1 MNPIALFSLPL
12 LVASLLPGD
21 LSAAD
26 LAAGKASAEALC
38 QICHGL
44 DGQSTLVDAPHLSG
58 QPEQYLVIQLE
69 AYRSGQRQ
77 HPQMTIISRML
88 SDEDIANVALW
99 YSSIRVTVEI
109 PE

>member
-1 MNPIALFSLPL
+1 MTLFTLSALPTAESR
-12 LVASLLPGD
+12 
-21 LSAAD
+21 AAD
-26 LAAGKASAEALC
+26 LAAGKARAEALC

-88 SDEDIANVALW
+88 SDDDIANVAHW
-99 YSSIRVTVEI
+99 YSSIRVTVEM

>member
-1 MNPIALFSLPL
+1 MKTMPVAATLLAIAMLF
-12 LVASLLPGD
+12 ASD
-21 LSAAD
+21 SRAAD
-26 LAAGKASAEALC
+26 LAAGKARAEALC

-44 DGQSTLVDAPHLSG
+44 DGQSTLPDAPHLSG

-77 HPQMTIISRML
+77 HPQMTIIARML

-99 YSSIRVTVEI
+99 YSSIRVSIEM
-109 PE
+109 PD

>member
-1 MNPIALFSLPL
+1 MKSLAVIVTLFTLSALPTAESR
-12 LVASLLPGD
+12 
-21 LSAAD
+21 AAD
-26 LAAGKASAEALC
+26 LAAGKARAEALC

-88 SDEDIANVALW
+88 SDDDIANVAHW

>member
-1 MNPIALFSLPL
+1 MKTIPFSVTLIAVAAL
-12 LVASLLPGD
+12 LTGEAR
-21 LSAAD
+21 AAD
-26 LAAGKASAEALC
+26 LAAGKARAEALC

-58 QPEQYLVIQLE
+58 QPEQYLAIQLE

-77 HPQMTIISRML
+77 HPQMTIIARML
-88 SDEDIANVALW
+88 SDEDIANVANW
-99 YSSIRVTVEI
+99 YSSIRVTVEM